1 MKTLE
6 EVISTHNEIVF
17 EINNKLSKEQLV
29 LNSEKEEKVEEEMS
43 NTVNTN
49 KQDIAKLVGTITGY
63 ILGRVLV
70 YLLGLGILWVNLWV
84 LTQLGWLPFQ

>member
-1 MKTLE
+1 
-6 EVISTHNEIVF
+6 
-17 EINNKLSKEQLV
+17 